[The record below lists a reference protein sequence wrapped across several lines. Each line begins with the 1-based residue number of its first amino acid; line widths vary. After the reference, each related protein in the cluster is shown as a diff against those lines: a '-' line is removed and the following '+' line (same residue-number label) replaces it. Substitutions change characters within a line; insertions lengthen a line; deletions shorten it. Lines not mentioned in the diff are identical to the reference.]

1 MISSAGSVTSV
12 CLQSSSNIERAVVC
26 VQRRNMRELNSREQK
41 IAILKELL
49 DESELSD
56 DFLLGL
62 IHHAVRGVVGAGKK
76 VIAFLIF
83 YPFSPF
89 STHYFI

>member
-1 MISSAGSVTSV
+1 
-12 CLQSSSNIERAVVC
+12 
-26 VQRRNMRELNSREQK
+26 MRELNSREQK

-62 IHHAVRGVVGAGKK
+62 IHHAVRGVLNTGKQAASF
-76 VIAFLIF
+76 VSRHVTASDFPFL
-83 YPFSPF
+83 
-89 STHYFI
+89 YFQHIILSSS